1 MHACSQALLSAFD
14 NHADSNRALP
24 MRAYM
29 KNIDA
34 FYGISSPDRKQLCN
48 NILAQFPKTILSD
61 WQIIVKDLMKK
72 GKREAMYTAID
83 IAQKAHKHW
92 DLKAIDTLLELALHH
107 SWWDTI
113 DAIAPLIGIYFEKY
127 PDRRNSLIEKWMHSG
142 NFWLQRLCLLFQKRY
157 KSNTDK
163 ELLFSLCLRL
173 AKEKEF
179 FIRKGMGWALREYSY
194 VNPKDVKQ
202 FVLSSPLSPLTKKEA
217 LKVIERTYHS

>member
-1 MHACSQALLSAFD
+1 MHACSQSLLSAFD
-14 NHADSNRALP
+14 EHADSNRALP

-72 GKREAMYTAID
+72 GKREAMYAAID

-127 PDRRNSLIEKWMHSG
+127 PDKRNSLIEKWMHSG

>member
-1 MHACSQALLSAFD
+1 MHACSQSLLSAFD
-14 NHADSNRALP
+14 EHADSNRALP

-34 FYGISSPDRKQLCN
+34 FYGISSPNRKQLCN

-72 GKREAMYTAID
+72 GKREAMYAAID

-113 DAIAPLIGIYFEKY
+113 DAISPLIGIYFEKY
-127 PDRRNSLIEKWMHSG
+127 PDKRNSFIEEWMHSG

-157 KSNTDK
+157 KSYTDK

-173 AKEKEF
+173 AKEKR
-179 FIRKGMGWALREYSY
+179 ILYSKGNGMG
-194 VNPKDVKQ
+194 
-202 FVLSSPLSPLTKKEA
+202 F
-217 LKVIERTYHS
+217 ERIFICQSQRC